1 MNHIGELNEQP
12 LHKALKTF
20 YAESDDRTEVMVD
33 GYVVDIVNGEGLIEI
48 QTSNFSSIKDKLSN
62 LIRDYPVKLVYPIP
76 VAKWL
81 LKLPKNGDGDM
92 KRRKS
97 PKKGRPLAVFTELV
111 SFPHLLMDEN
121 FSLEL
126 AMIQEEEVR
135 RYVGKSR
142 WYKNGWETVE
152 RRLIS
157 IVEQQ
162 VYDKPE
168 DMRAFLAPDLPEKFT
183 TADLAECL
191 EIPRWLAQKMAYCLR
206 KMNVIEWVGKRNRSY
221 LYRNTSS

>member
-12 LHKALKTF
+12 LHKALKTL
-20 YAESDDRTEVMVD
+20 YAESDDHTEVLVD
-33 GYVVDIVNGEGLIEI
+33 GYVVDIVGDDGLIEI
-48 QTSNFSSIKDKLSN
+48 QTSNFSSIKDKL
-62 LIRDYPVKLVYPIP
+62 LKLVQDHPVKLVYPIP
-76 VAKWL
+76 VEKWL
-81 LKLPKNGDGDM
+81 IKLPKNEGENK

-97 PKKGRPLAVFTELV
+97 PKRGRPLAIFIELV

-121 FSLEL
+121 FTLEL

-135 RYVGKSR
+135 RYVGKRR

-157 IVEQQ
+157 ILEQKTYQ
-162 VYDKPE
+162 NPE
-168 DMRAFLAPDLPEKFT
+168 DMRLFLCPELPQQFT
-183 TADLAECL
+183 TADLAEHL

-206 KMNVIEWVGKRNRSY
+206 KMEAIELIGKRQRSN
-221 LYRNTSS
+221 LYQI